1 MENID
6 LNRFTAQSVAAFRS
20 VLEAAKA
27 MVNDPDL
34 SEDDQAAVDAMGEE
48 LQNAYDRLEKKDT
61 TVHHGS
67 HSSGSNSK
75 DRYENPATATAVA
88 IPSTIQ
94 GTTTSTVRSVVSDTT
109 LPFSLKRG
117 SAYCFKMTVTNGST
131 AVPSFTVG
139 DGTVF
144 QTQFV
149 AKVGNDYYF
158 RIWSVGAP
166 GQSAGI
172 YTQMPGEMPQRHCV
186 VTVA

>member
-1 MENID
+1 M
-6 LNRFTAQSVAAFRS
+6 
-20 VLEAAKA
+20 
-27 MVNDPDL
+27 
-34 SEDDQAAVDAMGEE
+34 
-48 LQNAYDRLEKKDT
+48 
-61 TVHHGS
+61 
-67 HSSGSNSK
+67 
-75 DRYENPATATAVA
+75 
-88 IPSTIQ
+88 
-94 GTTTSTVRSVVSDTT
+94 
-109 LPFSLKRG
+109 KRG
-117 SAYCFKMTVTNGST
+117 NAYCFKMTVTNGST